1 MSIEANL
8 QGKAV
13 LVTGASSGI
22 GLAAVELFGRSGAKV
37 ALNHLPDDERGP
49 QQVARLVAEGLDVVA
64 APGNVSDAQGAGAMV
79 TVAVKEL
86 ERLDVLIN
94 NAGTANTIEPVP
106 FENLDAMTE
115 EFWDEVLSTN
125 LIGSFRCARAAAPH
139 LIASR
144 GAIVST
150 ASVAGLGRRGSSIA
164 YGASKAGV
172 INLTQSL
179 AKALAPHVRVN
190 AVAPG
195 LVNTPWTQPWP
206 QQRKQRSIDQSL
218 LARMVESQDIAETM
232 LFLACQGAITGQTL
246 AVDCGMGQ
254 V

>member
-1 MSIEANL
+1 MITSDL
-8 QGKAV
+8 SGKTV

-22 GLAAVELFGRSGAKV
+22 GLMAVETFARCGAQV
-37 ALNHLPDDERGP
+37 ALNHLADDARGP
-49 QQVARLVAEGLDVVA
+49 EQVTRLAAQGLHVIA
-64 APGNVSDAQGAGAMV
+64 APGDVSDPDAAGAMV
-79 TVAVKEL
+79 TAAIDAL
-86 ERLDVLIN
+86 GRLDVLIN
-94 NAGTANTIEPVP
+94 NAGTSNTVEPVP
-106 FENLDAMTE
+106 FEDLDAMTE
-115 EFWDEVLSTN
+115 AFWQKIMSTN
-125 LIGSFRCARAAAPH
+125 LIGAFRCARAAAPA
-139 LIASR
+139 LTASQ

-164 YGASKAGV
+164 YGASKAGL

-195 LVNTPWTQPWP
+195 LVNTPWTRPWP
-206 QQRKQRSIDQSL
+206 AERKQRSIDQSL
-218 LARMVESQDIAETM
+218 LARMVEPEDVAQTM
-232 LFLACQGAITGQTL
+232 LFLACQRAITGQTI

>member
-1 MSIEANL
+1 MITADLN
-8 QGKAV
+8 GKAV

-22 GLAAVELFGRSGAKV
+22 GLMAVETFARCGAKV
-37 ALNHLPDDERGP
+37 ALNHLADDPRGAE
-49 QQVARLVAEGLDVVA
+49 QIARLLAQGLDVIG
-64 APGNVSDAQGAGAMV
+64 APGDVSQVDGAGAMV
-79 TVAVKEL
+79 TAAIDQL
-86 ERLDVLIN
+86 GRLDVLIN
-94 NAGTANTIEPVP
+94 NAGTSNTVEPVP
-106 FENLDAMTE
+106 FEDLDAMTE
-115 EFWDEVLSTN
+115 AFWQRILSTN
-125 LIGSFRCARAAAPH
+125 LIGAFRCARAAAPV
-139 LIASR
+139 LVQSK

-164 YGASKAGV
+164 YSASKAGL

-195 LVNTPWTQPWP
+195 LVNTPWTRPWP
-206 QQRKQRSIDQSL
+206 AERKRRSIEQSL
-218 LARMVESQDIAETM
+218 LARMVEPQDVAQTM
-232 LFLACQGAITGQTL
+232 LFLACQDAITGQTI

>member
-1 MSIEANL
+1 MIEANL
-8 QGKAV
+8 HGKAV

-22 GLAAVELFGRSGAKV
+22 GLAAVELFGRCGAKV

-49 QQVARLVAEGLDVVA
+49 QQVARLVAQGLAVIG
-64 APGNVSDAQGAGAMV
+64 APGNVSDVQGAGAMV

-86 ERLDVLIN
+86 GRLDVLIN

-106 FENLDAMTE
+106 FEDLDAMTE
-115 EFWDEVLSTN
+115 EFWDAVLSTN

-195 LVNTPWTQPWP
+195 LVNTPWTKPWP
-206 QQRKQRSIDQSL
+206 QARKQRSIEQSL
-218 LARMVESQDIAETM
+218 LARMVEPEDIAQTM
-232 LFLACQGAITGQTL
+232 LFLACQGAITGQTI

>member
-1 MSIEANL
+1 MITSDLN
-8 QGKAV
+8 GKAV

-22 GLAAVELFGRSGAKV
+22 GLMAVQTFARCGAKV
-37 ALNHLPDDERGP
+37 ALNHLADDARGP
-49 QQVARLVAEGLDVVA
+49 EQVARLAAQGLDVIA
-64 APGNVSDAQGAGAMV
+64 APGDVSDVHEAGAMV
-79 TVAVKEL
+79 SAAIAQL
-86 ERLDVLIN
+86 GRLDVLIN
-94 NAGTANTIEPVP
+94 NAGTSNTVEPVP
-106 FENLDAMTE
+106 FEDLDAMTE
-115 EFWDEVLSTN
+115 AFWQKILSTN
-125 LIGSFRCARAAAPH
+125 LIGAFRCAHAAAPA
-139 LIASR
+139 LIASQ

-164 YGASKAGV
+164 YGASKAGL

-195 LVNTPWTQPWP
+195 LVNTPWTRPWP
-206 QQRKQRSIDQSL
+206 AERKQRSIDQSL
-218 LARMVESQDIAETM
+218 LARMVEPEDVAQTM
-232 LFLACQGAITGQTL
+232 LFLACQRAITGQTI

>member
-1 MSIEANL
+1 MITAGM

-22 GLAAVELFGRSGAKV
+22 GLAAVELFGRCGAKV

-49 QQVARLVAEGLDVVA
+49 QQVARLVAEGLDVIA
-64 APGNVSDAQGAGAMV
+64 APGNVSDVQGAGAMV
-79 TVAVKEL
+79 TVAARQL
-86 ERLDVLIN
+86 GRLDVLIN

-106 FENLDAMTE
+106 FEDLDAMTE
-115 EFWDEVLSTN
+115 EFWDAVLSTN
-125 LIGSFRCARAAAPH
+125 LIGSFRCARAAAPY
-139 LIASR
+139 LIESR

-206 QQRKQRSIDQSL
+206 EERKQRSIGQSL
-218 LARMVESQDIAETM
+218 LARNGHFRTRKS
-232 LFLACQGAITGQTL
+232 
-246 AVDCGMGQ
+246 
-254 V
+254 

>member
-1 MSIEANL
+1 MTIEANL

-22 GLAAVELFGRSGAKV
+22 GLAAVELFSRCGAKV

-49 QQVARLVAEGLDVVA
+49 QQVARLVAQGLDVIA
-64 APGNVSDAQGAGAMV
+64 APGNVSDVQGAGAMV

-86 ERLDVLIN
+86 GRLDVLIN

-106 FENLDAMTE
+106 FEDFDAMTE
-115 EFWDEVLSTN
+115 EFWDAVLSTN

-195 LVNTPWTQPWP
+195 LVNTPWTKPWP
-206 QQRKQRSIDQSL
+206 QERKQRSIEQSL
-218 LARMVESQDIAETM
+218 LARMVEPEDIAQTM
-232 LFLACQGAITGQTL
+232 LFLSCQSAITGQTV

>member
-1 MSIEANL
+1 MITSDLN
-8 QGKAV
+8 GKAV

-22 GLAAVELFGRSGAKV
+22 GLMAVETFARCGARV
-37 ALNHLPDDERGP
+37 ALNHLADDPRGP
-49 QQVARLVAEGLDVVA
+49 EQVARLAGQGLDVIA
-64 APGNVSDAQGAGAMV
+64 APGDVSDVAGAGAMV
-79 TVAVKEL
+79 TAAIDAL
-86 ERLDVLIN
+86 GRLDVLIN
-94 NAGTANTIEPVP
+94 NAGTANTVEPVP
-106 FENLDAMTE
+106 FEDLDAMTE
-115 EFWDEVLSTN
+115 AFWQKILSTN
-125 LIGSFRCARAAAPH
+125 LVGAFRCARAAAPA
-139 LIASR
+139 LIESQ

-164 YGASKAGV
+164 YSASKAGL

-195 LVNTPWTQPWP
+195 LVNTPWTRPWP
-206 QQRKQRSIDQSL
+206 AERKQRSIAQSL
-218 LARMVESQDIAETM
+218 LARMVEPEDVAQTM
-232 LFLACQGAITGQTL
+232 LFLACQGAITGQTI